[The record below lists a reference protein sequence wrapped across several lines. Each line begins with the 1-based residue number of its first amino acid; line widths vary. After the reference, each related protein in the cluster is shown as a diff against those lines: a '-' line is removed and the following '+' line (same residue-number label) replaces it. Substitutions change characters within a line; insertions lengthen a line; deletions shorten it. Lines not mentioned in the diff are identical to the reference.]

1 MHIDALS
8 KMWYHTGVFKARK
21 AAKTNQNSKPK
32 GNAMKKEIATK
43 LEEIKATSKSRE
55 ESLERG
61 WRFLMKDYIKQHPEV
76 SK

>member
-1 MHIDALS
+1 
-8 KMWYHTGVFKARK
+8 
-21 AAKTNQNSKPK
+21 
-32 GNAMKKEIATK
+32 MKKEIATK

-61 WRFLMKDYIKQHPEV
+61 WRFLIKDYIEKHPEV